1 MQPTGILRERRGRT
15 AHNSG
20 FILLEL
26 LAALTLTALVVIVVS
41 LGFGAGQ
48 LAIAQTSRR
57 AELQNSAR
65 FSIQFITREVQAA
78 KQIWGVSPDTLAVIN
93 QNNNKIVFRK
103 GGSTLWRDFYE
114 TPASVYKSTSHPLA
128 DQIIEL
134 TFNSRGDQGVKIYLT
149 CGNGSQSYT
158 LETVKFLRAG
168 TD

>member
-1 MQPTGILRERRGRT
+1 MQPIDILRERRSCLG
-15 AHNSG
+15 HKSG

-26 LAALTLTALVVIVVS
+26 LAALALTALVVSVVA

-48 LAIAQTSRR
+48 LAIAQNSRG
-57 AELQNSAR
+57 AELRNSAR

-78 KQIWGVSPDTLAVIN
+78 KQIWGVSQDTLAVIN

-128 DQIIEL
+128 DQITEL
-134 TFNSRGDQGVKIYLT
+134 TFDSRGGQGVKIHLT
-149 CGNGSQSYT
+149 CKDGSQSYS
-158 LETVKFLRAG
+158 LETVKFVRVR